1 MTRTTSSR
9 RAFLKASTLSAL
21 GGFLFR
27 NDSFSLP
34 HTQALTVYVGTY
46 TAPGK
51 SEGIYIYQMNSLS
64 GELRRINSMMSV
76 NPSYLALG
84 VNKHHLYAVN
94 EVGEFG
100 GKASGA
106 ISAYAIDAAG
116 NLKFL
121 NQQPSLGA
129 DPCYLTVAASGKFL
143 LVANYTGGSLS
154 VLPIQRDGRLGPA
167 TDHIQHEGS
176 SVHENQKGPHAHC
189 IILDRSN
196 RYALAADLGIDKVM
210 IYRFDRGILKPG
222 NQLWASLKA
231 GAGPRHI
238 TLHPSERYAYV
249 INEIDSTITVFHYNR
264 VNGRLNALQ
273 TVTTLPGDFSGH
285 NDCADVHISSS
296 GNFLYGS
303 NRGHD
308 SIVVFAINKQ
318 TGTLTYV
325 EHTSTQGKTPRNF
338 TIDPTG
344 RFLLAA
350 NQNSDSVV
358 TFRIDPFTGTLKPT
372 GHVAEIPTPVC
383 LKFM

>member
-1 MTRTTSSR
+1 MQLIEIDAAFVDHAVASRGEHRAIDVGQRDAARGTDAAGEQSRKVGGASRDVEHARAGSNTRSLQGEPLPGAMQAGRHQIVHQVVTLR
-9 RAFLKASTLSAL
+9 HAVEHIVHQRLLVARDVAF
-21 GGFLFR
+21 
-27 NDSFSLP
+27 
-34 HTQALTVYVGTY
+34 
-46 TAPGK
+46 
-51 SEGIYIYQMNSLS
+51 
-64 GELRRINSMMSV
+64 
-76 NPSYLALG
+76 
-84 VNKHHLYAVN
+84 
-94 EVGEFG
+94 
-100 GKASGA
+100 
-106 ISAYAIDAAG
+106 DAAG

-167 TDHIQHEGS
+167 TDHVQHEGS

-210 IYRFDRGILKPG
+210 IYRFERERGILKPG
-222 NQLWASLKA
+222 NQLWASLKP

-249 INEIDSTITVFHYNR
+249 INEIDSTITVFHYNG
-264 VNGRLNALQ
+264 VNGRLDALQ
-273 TVTTLPGDFSGH
+273 TVTTLPSDFSGH

-308 SIVVFAINKQ
+308 SIVVFAINKR

-338 TIDPTG
+338 TISAP
-344 RFLLAA
+344 RSAA
-350 NQNSDSVV
+350 TSRPLIRIGV
-358 TFRIDPFTGTLKPT
+358 TEGNASCARRSAPR
-372 GHVAEIPTPVC
+372 ASSRS
-383 LKFM
+383 